1 MIKTLASSAL
11 ASSVL
16 ALAMVS
22 TPALAQS
29 VAPDWSGPYI
39 GIFGG
44 YNQSNEDENEILRF
58 DRNLDGNYGDQV
70 TTAPPANANAFSPGF
85 CGGMSTSTAPGT
97 GCRDDND
104 GVEAGVRA
112 GYDMQFGNIVV
123 GALAEYSV
131 NNVQDSVT
139 GFSTTPAFYTFT
151 RELEST
157 AAARLKLGYAYGPA
171 LIYGTGGYAYGKF
184 DNKFRTSNQAN
195 SFTETRQGDKGDGW
209 QAGGGVEYALGRG
222 LTVNGEY
229 LYTSL
234 DVDSPV
240 IRVGNTGTTPAA
252 NPFILAPNTTGTDMT
267 RGNGKFGTHM
277 VRIGM
282 NYRF

>member
-1 MIKTLASSAL
+1 MMKLACSAL
-11 ASSVL
+11 AL
-16 ALAMVS
+16 ALVS

-29 VAPDWSGPYI
+29 VAPDWSGPYV

-44 YNQSNEDENEILRF
+44 YNQSNDDGDEILRF
-58 DRNLDGNYGDQV
+58 DRNLDGNYGDPV
-70 TTAPPANANAFSPGF
+70 TTAAGENAFSPGF
-85 CGGMSTSTAPGT
+85 CGGAATSTGPAT
-97 GCRDDND
+97 GCKDDND
-104 GVEAGVRA
+104 GVEAGVRG
-112 GYDMQFGNIVV
+112 GYDLQFGNIVV
-123 GALAEYSV
+123 GALAEYTV
-131 NNVQDSVT
+131 NNVQDTVT
-139 GFSTTPAFYTFT
+139 GFSTTPAFYSFT

-157 AAARLKLGYAYGPA
+157 AAVRAKLGYAMGPA

-184 DNKFRTSNQAN
+184 ENKFLTSNTAN
-195 SFTETRQGDKGDGW
+195 SFTETSESDDGDGW

-222 LTVNGEY
+222 LTVSGEY

-240 IRVGNTGTTPAA
+240 IRVGNTGTTPVA

-267 RGNGKFGTHM
+267 RGNGRFGNHA

>member
-1 MIKTLASSAL
+1 MIKTLASSA
-11 ASSVL
+11 L

-29 VAPDWSGPYI
+29 VAPDWSGPYV

-44 YNQSNEDENEILRF
+44 YNQSNDDGDENLGF
-58 DRNLDGNYGDQV
+58 DRNLDGAYGDQV
-70 TTAPPANANAFSPGF
+70 STGTGADAFSPGF
-85 CGGMSTSTAPGT
+85 CGGTSTSTAPGT

-184 DNKFRTSNQAN
+184 ENKFRTSNQAN
-195 SFTETRQGDKGDGW
+195 SFTETNESDDGDGW

-234 DVDSPV
+234 DVESPV

-252 NPFILAPNTTGTDMT
+252 NPFISAPNTTGTDMI
-267 RGNGKFGTHM
+267 RSNGKFGTHM
-277 VRIGM
+277 FRIGM

>member
-1 MIKTLASSAL
+1 
-11 ASSVL
+11 
-16 ALAMVS
+16 
-22 TPALAQS
+22 

-44 YNQSNEDENEILRF
+44 YNQSNEDEDEILRF
-58 DRNLDGNYGDQV
+58 DRNLDGNYGDTV
-70 TTAPPANANAFSPGF
+70 TTAAGADAFSPGF
-85 CGGMSTSTAPGT
+85 CGGAATSTGPAT

-104 GVEAGVRA
+104 GVEAGVRG
-112 GYDMQFGNIVV
+112 GYDWQFGNIVV

-131 NNVQDSVT
+131 NTVQDTVT
-139 GFSTTPAFYTFT
+139 GFSTTPAFYSFT

-157 AAARLKLGYAYGPA
+157 AAVRAKLGYAMGPA

-184 DNKFRTSNQAN
+184 DNTFRTSNTAN
-195 SFTETRQGDKGDGW
+195 RFTETTESDDGDGW

-222 LTVNGEY
+222 LTVSGEY

-234 DVDSPV
+234 SVDSPV
-240 IRVGNTGTTPAA
+240 IRVDSTGTTPAT

>member
-1 MIKTLASSAL
+1 MIKILASSA
-11 ASSVL
+11 L

-44 YNQSNEDENEILRF
+44 YNQANDDENENLGF
-58 DRNLDGNYGDQV
+58 DRNLDGRYGDQV
-70 TTAPPANANAFSPGF
+70 STGTGANAFSPGF
-85 CGGMSTSTAPGT
+85 CGGMATSTAPGT

-112 GYDMQFGNIVV
+112 GYDMQFGNFVV

-184 DNKFRTSNQAN
+184 ENKFRTSNQAN
-195 SFTETRQGDKGDGW
+195 SFTETSEGDDGDGW

-222 LTVNGEY
+222 LTVSGEY

-240 IRVGNTGTTPAA
+240 IRVGNTGTTPAT
-252 NPFILAPNTTGTDMT
+252 NPFISAPNTTGTDMI
-267 RGNGKFGTHM
+267 RSNGRFGTHM

>member
-1 MIKTLASSAL
+1 MIKTLASSA
-11 ASSVL
+11 L

-44 YNQSNEDENEILRF
+44 YNQSNDDENENLGF
-58 DRNLDGNYGDQV
+58 DRNLDGRYGDQV
-70 TTAPPANANAFSPGF
+70 STAAGANAFSPGF
-85 CGGMSTSTAPGT
+85 CGGMATSTVPTT

-112 GYDMQFGNIVV
+112 GYDMQFGNFVV

-184 DNKFRTSNQAN
+184 ENKFRTSNQAN
-195 SFTETRQGDKGDGW
+195 SFTETSEGDDGDGW

-222 LTVNGEY
+222 LTVSGEY

-252 NPFILAPNTTGTDMT
+252 NPFISAPNTTGTDMI
-267 RGNGKFGTHM
+267 RSNGRFGTHM

>member
-1 MIKTLASSAL
+1 MIKTLASSA
-11 ASSVL
+11 L

-29 VAPDWSGPYI
+29 VAPGWSGPYV

-44 YNQSNEDENEILRF
+44 YNQANDDEDENLGF
-58 DRNLDGNYGDQV
+58 DRNLDGRYGDQV
-70 TTAPPANANAFSPGF
+70 STGTGANAFSPGF
-85 CGGMSTSTAPGT
+85 CGGMATSTAPGT

-112 GYDMQFGNIVV
+112 GYDMQFGNFVV

-184 DNKFRTSNQAN
+184 ENKFRTSNQAN
-195 SFTETRQGDKGDGW
+195 SFTETSEGDDGDGW

-222 LTVNGEY
+222 LTVSGEY

-240 IRVGNTGTTPAA
+240 IRVGNTGTTPAT
-252 NPFILAPNTTGTDMT
+252 NPFISAPNTTGTDMI
-267 RGNGKFGTHM
+267 RSNGRFGTHM

>member
-1 MIKTLASSAL
+1 MIKTLASSA
-11 ASSVL
+11 L

-29 VAPDWSGPYI
+29 VAPDWSGPYV

-44 YNQSNEDENEILRF
+44 YNQANDDENENLGF
-58 DRNLDGNYGDQV
+58 DRNLDGRYGDQV
-70 TTAPPANANAFSPGF
+70 STGTGANAFSPGF
-85 CGGMSTSTAPGT
+85 CGGMATSTAPGT

-112 GYDMQFGNIVV
+112 GYDMQFGNFVV

-184 DNKFRTSNQAN
+184 ENKFRTSNQAN
-195 SFTETRQGDKGDGW
+195 SFTETSEGDDGDGW

-222 LTVNGEY
+222 LTVSGEY

-240 IRVGNTGTTPAA
+240 IRVGNTGTTPAT
-252 NPFILAPNTTGTDMT
+252 NPFISAPNTTGTDMI
-267 RGNGKFGTHM
+267 RSNGRFGTHM

>member
-1 MIKTLASSAL
+1 MIKILASSA
-11 ASSVL
+11 L

-44 YNQSNEDENEILRF
+44 YNQANDDENENLGF
-58 DRNLDGNYGDQV
+58 DRNLDGRYGDQV
-70 TTAPPANANAFSPGF
+70 STGTGANAFSPGF
-85 CGGMSTSTAPGT
+85 CGGMATSTAPGT

-112 GYDMQFGNIVV
+112 GYDMQFGNFVV

-139 GFSTTPAFYTFT
+139 GFSTTPAYYTFT

-157 AAARLKLGYAYGPA
+157 AAARLRLGYAAGNA

-184 DNKFRTSNQAN
+184 ENKFRTSNQAN
-195 SFTETRQGDKGDGW
+195 SFTETSEGDDGDGW

-222 LTVNGEY
+222 LTVSGEY

-240 IRVGNTGTTPAA
+240 IRVGNTGTTPAT
-252 NPFILAPNTTGTDMT
+252 NPFISAPNTTGTDMI
-267 RGNGKFGTHM
+267 RSNGRFGTHM

>member
-1 MIKTLASSAL
+1 MIKTLASSA
-11 ASSVL
+11 L

-29 VAPDWSGPYI
+29 VAPDWSGPYV

-44 YNQSNEDENEILRF
+44 YNQSNDDGDENLGF
-58 DRNLDGNYGDQV
+58 DRNLDGRYGDQV
-70 TTAPPANANAFSPGF
+70 STALGANAFSPGF
-85 CGGMSTSTAPGT
+85 CGGMATSTAPGT

-112 GYDMQFGNIVV
+112 GYDMQFGNFVV

-184 DNKFRTSNQAN
+184 ENKFRTSNQAN
-195 SFTETRQGDKGDGW
+195 SFTETSEGDDGDGW

-234 DVDSPV
+234 DVESPV
-240 IRVGNTGTTPAA
+240 IRVGNNGTTPVA
-252 NPFILAPNTTGTDMT
+252 NPFISAPNTTGTDMI
-267 RGNGKFGTHM
+267 RSNGKFGTHM
-277 VRIGM
+277 FRIGM

>member
-1 MIKTLASSAL
+1 MMKLACSAL
-11 ASSVL
+11 AL
-16 ALAMVS
+16 ALVS

-29 VAPDWSGPYI
+29 VAPDWSGPYV

-44 YNQSNEDENEILRF
+44 YNQSNDDGDEILRF
-58 DRNLDGNYGDQV
+58 DRNLDGNYGDPV
-70 TTAPPANANAFSPGF
+70 TTAAGDNAFSPGF
-85 CGGMSTSTAPGT
+85 CGGAATSTGPGT
-97 GCRDDND
+97 GCKDDND
-104 GVEAGVRA
+104 GVEAGVRG
-112 GYDMQFGNIVV
+112 GYDLQFGNIVV
-123 GALAEYSV
+123 GALAEYTV
-131 NNVQDSVT
+131 NNVQDTVT
-139 GFSTTPAFYTFT
+139 GFSTTPAFYSFT

-157 AAARLKLGYAYGPA
+157 AAVRAKMGYAMGPA

-184 DNKFRTSNQAN
+184 ENKFRTSNTAN
-195 SFTETRQGDKGDGW
+195 SFTETSESDDGDGW

-222 LTVNGEY
+222 LTVSGEY

-267 RGNGKFGTHM
+267 RGNGRFGNHA

>member
-1 MIKTLASSAL
+1 MIKTLASSA
-11 ASSVL
+11 L

-29 VAPDWSGPYI
+29 VAPDWSGPYV

-44 YNQSNEDENEILRF
+44 YNQSNDDGDENLGF
-58 DRNLDGNYGDQV
+58 DRNLDGRYGDQV
-70 TTAPPANANAFSPGF
+70 STAAGNAFSPGF
-85 CGGMSTSTAPGT
+85 CGGTATSTVPTT
-97 GCRDDND
+97 GCSDDND

-184 DNKFRTSNQAN
+184 ENKFRTSNQAN
-195 SFTETRQGDKGDGW
+195 SFTETSEGDDGDGW

-252 NPFILAPNTTGTDMT
+252 NPFISAPNTTGTDMI
-267 RGNGKFGTHM
+267 RSNGKFGTHM
-277 VRIGM
+277 FRIGM

>member
-1 MIKTLASSAL
+1 MMKLACSAL
-11 ASSVL
+11 AL
-16 ALAMVS
+16 ALVS

-29 VAPDWSGPYI
+29 WTQSSTPDWSGPYV

-44 YNQSNEDENEILRF
+44 YNQSNDDGDEILRF
-58 DRNLDGNYGDQV
+58 DRNLDGAYGDQV
-70 TTAPPANANAFSPGF
+70 STGAGDNAFSPGF
-85 CGGMSTSTAPGT
+85 CGGTATSTVPGT

-123 GALAEYSV
+123 GVLAEYSV
-131 NNVQDSVT
+131 NTVQDSVT
-139 GFSTTPAFYTFT
+139 GFSTTPAYYTFT

-171 LIYGTGGYAYGKF
+171 LIYGTGGYAYGQF
-184 DNKFRTSNQAN
+184 DNTFRTSNQAN
-195 SFTETRQGDKGDGW
+195 SFTETSESDDGDGW

-222 LTVNGEY
+222 LTVSGEY

-234 DVDSPV
+234 SVDSPV
-240 IRVGNTGTTPAA
+240 IRVGNTGTTPPA
-252 NPFILAPNTTGTDMT
+252 NPFISAPNTTGTDMT

-277 VRIGM
+277 FRMGM

>member
-1 MIKTLASSAL
+1 MIKTIASSAL
-11 ASSVL
+11 AL
-16 ALAMVS
+16 ALVS

-29 VAPDWSGPYI
+29 VAPDWSGPYV

-44 YNQSNEDENEILRF
+44 YNQSNDDEDEILRF
-58 DRNLDGNYGDQV
+58 DRNLDGNYGDPV
-70 TTAPPANANAFSPGF
+70 TTAAGANAFSPGF
-85 CGGMSTSTAPGT
+85 CGGAATSTGPAT
-97 GCRDDND
+97 GCKDDND

-123 GALAEYSV
+123 GALAEYTV
-131 NNVQDSVT
+131 NNVQDTVT
-139 GFSTTPAFYTFT
+139 GFSTTPAFYSFT

-157 AAARLKLGYAYGPA
+157 AAVRARLGYAMGPA
-171 LIYGTGGYAYGKF
+171 LIYGTGGYAYGQF
-184 DNKFRTSNQAN
+184 DNRFRTSNTAN
-195 SFTETRQGDKGDGW
+195 RFTETTESDDGDGW

-222 LTVNGEY
+222 LTVSGEY

-234 DVDSPV
+234 SVDSPV
-240 IRVGNTGTTPAA
+240 IRVDSTGTTPAA

>member
-1 MIKTLASSAL
+1 MMKLACSAL
-11 ASSVL
+11 AL
-16 ALAMVS
+16 ALVS

-29 VAPDWSGPYI
+29 TAPDWSGPYV

-44 YNQSNEDENEILRF
+44 YNQSNDDGDEILRF
-58 DRNLDGNYGDQV
+58 DRNLDGNYGDPV
-70 TTAPPANANAFSPGF
+70 TTAAGENAFSPGF
-85 CGGMSTSTAPGT
+85 CGGAATSTGPDT
-97 GCRDDND
+97 GCKDDND
-104 GVEAGVRA
+104 GVEAGVRG

-123 GALAEYSV
+123 GALAEYTV
-131 NNVQDSVT
+131 NNVQDTVT
-139 GFSTTPAFYTFT
+139 GFSTTPAFYSFT

-157 AAARLKLGYAYGPA
+157 AAVRARLGYAMGPA
-171 LIYGTGGYAYGKF
+171 LIYTTGGYAYGKF
-184 DNKFRTSNQAN
+184 ENKFRTSNAAN
-195 SFTETRQGDKGDGW
+195 SFTETSESDDGDGW
-209 QAGGGVEYALGRG
+209 QAGGGMEYALGRG
-222 LTVNGEY
+222 LTVSGEY

-267 RGNGKFGTHM
+267 RGNGRFGNHA

>member
-1 MIKTLASSAL
+1 MIKTLASSA
-11 ASSVL
+11 L

-44 YNQSNEDENEILRF
+44 YNQANDDENENLGF
-58 DRNLDGNYGDQV
+58 DRNLDGRYGDQV
-70 TTAPPANANAFSPGF
+70 STGTGANAFSPGF
-85 CGGMSTSTAPGT
+85 CGGMATSTGPGT

-112 GYDMQFGNIVV
+112 GYDMQFGNFVV

-184 DNKFRTSNQAN
+184 ENKFRTSNQAN
-195 SFTETRQGDKGDGW
+195 SFTETSEGDDGDGW

-222 LTVNGEY
+222 LTVSGEY

-240 IRVGNTGTTPAA
+240 IRVGNTGTTPAT
-252 NPFILAPNTTGTDMT
+252 NPFISAPNTTGTDMI
-267 RGNGKFGTHM
+267 RSNGRFGTHM

>member
-1 MIKTLASSAL
+1 MIKTLASSA
-11 ASSVL
+11 L

-44 YNQSNEDENEILRF
+44 YNQSNDDGDEILRF

-70 TTAPPANANAFSPGF
+70 TTAPPAGATVGANAFSPGF
-85 CGGMSTSTAPGT
+85 CGGMATSTAPGT

-112 GYDMQFGNIVV
+112 GYDMQFGNFVV

-131 NNVQDSVT
+131 NNAQDSVT

-184 DNKFRTSNQAN
+184 ENKFRTSNQAN
-195 SFTETRQGDKGDGW
+195 SFTETSESDDGDGW

-240 IRVGNTGTTPAA
+240 IRVGNTGTTPAT

-277 VRIGM
+277 FRIGM

>member
-1 MIKTLASSAL
+1 MIKTLASSA
-11 ASSVL
+11 L

-29 VAPDWSGPYI
+29 VAPDWSGPYV

-44 YNQSNEDENEILRF
+44 YNQANDDENENLGF
-58 DRNLDGNYGDQV
+58 DRNLDGRYGDQV
-70 TTAPPANANAFSPGF
+70 STGTGANAFSPGF
-85 CGGMSTSTAPGT
+85 CGGMATSTAPGT

-112 GYDMQFGNIVV
+112 GYDMQFGNFIV

-184 DNKFRTSNQAN
+184 ENKFRTSNQAN
-195 SFTETRQGDKGDGW
+195 SFTETSEGDDGDGW

-222 LTVNGEY
+222 LTVSGEY

-240 IRVGNTGTTPAA
+240 IRVGNTGTTPAT
-252 NPFILAPNTTGTDMT
+252 NPFISAPNTTGTDMI
-267 RGNGKFGTHM
+267 RSNGRFGTHM

>member
-1 MIKTLASSAL
+1 MIKILASSA
-11 ASSVL
+11 L

-29 VAPDWSGPYI
+29 VAPDWSGPYV

-44 YNQSNEDENEILRF
+44 YNQSNEDEDENLGF
-58 DRNLDGNYGDQV
+58 DRNLDGRYGDQV
-70 TTAPPANANAFSPGF
+70 STALGANAFSPGY
-85 CGGMSTSTAPGT
+85 CGGMATSTAPGT

-112 GYDMQFGNIVV
+112 GYDMQFGNFVV

-184 DNKFRTSNQAN
+184 ENKFRTSNQAN
-195 SFTETRQGDKGDGW
+195 SFTETSEGDDGDGW

-234 DVDSPV
+234 SVDSPV

-252 NPFILAPNTTGTDMT
+252 NPFISAPNTTGTDMI
-267 RGNGKFGTHM
+267 RSNGKFGTHM
-277 VRIGM
+277 FRIGM

>member
-1 MIKTLASSAL
+1 MYKR
-11 ASSVL
+11 
-16 ALAMVS
+16 
-22 TPALAQS
+22 Q
-29 VAPDWSGPYI
+29 
-39 GIFGG
+39 
-44 YNQSNEDENEILRF
+44 
-58 DRNLDGNYGDQV
+58 
-70 TTAPPANANAFSPGF
+70 
-85 CGGMSTSTAPGT
+85 
-97 GCRDDND
+97 
-104 GVEAGVRA
+104 
-112 GYDMQFGNIVV
+112 V

-184 DNKFRTSNQAN
+184 ENKFRTSNQAN
-195 SFTETRQGDKGDGW
+195 SFTETSEGDDGDGW

-222 LTVNGEY
+222 LTVSGEY

-240 IRVGNTGTTPAA
+240 IRVGNTGTTPAT
-252 NPFILAPNTTGTDMT
+252 NPFISAPNTTGTDMI
-267 RGNGKFGTHM
+267 RSNGRFGTHM

>member
-1 MIKTLASSAL
+1 MIKTLASSA
-11 ASSVL
+11 L

-29 VAPDWSGPYI
+29 VAPDWSGPYV

-44 YNQSNEDENEILRF
+44 YNQSNDDGDENLGF
-58 DRNLDGNYGDQV
+58 DRNLDGAYGDQV
-70 TTAPPANANAFSPGF
+70 STGTGADAFSPGF
-85 CGGMSTSTAPGT
+85 CGGTSTSTAPGT

-184 DNKFRTSNQAN
+184 ENKFRTSNQAN
-195 SFTETRQGDKGDGW
+195 SFTETSESDDGDGW

-234 DVDSPV
+234 DVESPV

-252 NPFILAPNTTGTDMT
+252 NPFISAPNTTGTDMI
-267 RGNGKFGTHM
+267 RSNGKFGTHM
-277 VRIGM
+277 FRIGM

>member
-1 MIKTLASSAL
+1 MIKTLASSA
-11 ASSVL
+11 L

-29 VAPDWSGPYI
+29 VAPDWSGPYV

-44 YNQSNEDENEILRF
+44 YNQSNDDGDENLGF

-85 CGGMSTSTAPGT
+85 CGGTSTSTAPGT

-112 GYDMQFGNIVV
+112 GYDMQFGNFVV

-184 DNKFRTSNQAN
+184 ENKFRTSNQAN
-195 SFTETRQGDKGDGW
+195 SFTETSESDDGDGW

-234 DVDSPV
+234 DVESPV

-252 NPFILAPNTTGTDMT
+252 NPFISAPNTTGTDMI
-267 RGNGKFGTHM
+267 RSNGKFGTHM
-277 VRIGM
+277 FRIGM

>member
-1 MIKTLASSAL
+1 MA
-11 ASSVL
+11 
-16 ALAMVS
+16 
-22 TPALAQS
+22 
-29 VAPDWSGPYI
+29 
-39 GIFGG
+39 
-44 YNQSNEDENEILRF
+44 
-58 DRNLDGNYGDQV
+58 
-70 TTAPPANANAFSPGF
+70 
-85 CGGMSTSTAPGT
+85 TSTGPAT
-97 GCRDDND
+97 GCKGDND

-112 GYDMQFGNIVV
+112 GYDWQFGNIVV

-131 NNVQDSVT
+131 NNAQDSVT

-157 AAARLKLGYAYGPA
+157 AAARLRLGYAAGNA

-184 DNKFRTSNQAN
+184 DNRFRTSNMAN
-195 SFTETRQGDKGDGW
+195 SFTETSDSEDGDGW

-222 LTVNGEY
+222 LTVSGEY

-240 IRVGNTGTTPAA
+240 IRVGQGTAPAT
-252 NPFILAPNTTGTDMT
+252 NPFILPPNTTGTDMT

-277 VRIGM
+277 FRVGM

>member
-1 MIKTLASSAL
+1 MMKSFATGILATSA
-11 ASSVL
+11 AAL
-16 ALAMVS
+16 ALAA
-22 TPALAQS
+22 TPALAQTT
-29 VAPDWSGPYI
+29 VQNWSGPYV

-44 YNQSNEDENEILRF
+44 YNQTNDDGDEILRF

-70 TTAPPANANAFSPGF
+70 STGTGANAFSPGF
-85 CGGMSTSTAPGT
+85 CGGMATSTGPAT
-97 GCRDDND
+97 GCKGDND

-112 GYDMQFGNIVV
+112 GYDWQFGNIVV

-131 NNVQDSVT
+131 NNAQDSVT
-139 GFSTTPAFYTFT
+139 GFSTTPAYYTFT

-157 AAARLKLGYAYGPA
+157 AAARLRLGYAAGNA

-184 DNKFRTSNQAN
+184 DNRFRTSNLAN
-195 SFTETRQGDKGDGW
+195 SFTETSDSEDGDGW

-222 LTVNGEY
+222 LTVSGEY

-240 IRVGNTGTTPAA
+240 IRVGQGTAPAT
-252 NPFILAPNTTGTDMT
+252 NPFILPPNTTGTDMT

-277 VRIGM
+277 FRVGM